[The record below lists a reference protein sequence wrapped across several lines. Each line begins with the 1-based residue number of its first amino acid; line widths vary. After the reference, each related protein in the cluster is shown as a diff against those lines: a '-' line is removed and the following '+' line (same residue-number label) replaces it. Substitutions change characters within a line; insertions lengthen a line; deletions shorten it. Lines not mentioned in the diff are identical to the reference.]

1 MKYYMKPDLYLVID
15 TELDQET
22 VSKLKKSLSDSLYS
36 LLESKISNKMIT
48 TMTYEKLDKNKFPIS
63 VSFGNLKTL
72 MQERKH
78 K

>member
-48 TMTYEKLDKNKFPIS
+48 TMTYEKLDKKRFPIS

-72 MQERKH
+72 MLERRH